1 MAHASTTGDRIWG
14 SVTDERDQ
22 AFMATVALFPHG
34 LLWYYAH
41 AHCVLGHK
49 YGVCLH
55 RVIRGPTHMD
65 TTNQPLPHLALRA
78 AKKLNP
84 KLQCWRWNEGWS
96 TPPGFFNRLDDY
108 EGAWVPVG
116 TPKWLPHCIYAVTGS
131 KKEKP
136 SWAPSPQA
144 SAPRSRNVLPHRGE
158 QHLIEASVG

>member
-1 MAHASTTGDRIWG
+1 
-14 SVTDERDQ
+14 
-22 AFMATVALFPHG
+22 
-34 LLWYYAH
+34 
-41 AHCVLGHK
+41 
-49 YGVCLH
+49 
-55 RVIRGPTHMD
+55 MD

-116 TPKWLPHCIYAVTGS
+116 TPKWLPHCIYTVTGS

-136 SWAPSPQA
+136 SWAPRP
-144 SAPRSRNVLPHRGE
+144 RNVLPHRGE

>member
-1 MAHASTTGDRIWG
+1 
-14 SVTDERDQ
+14 
-22 AFMATVALFPHG
+22 
-34 LLWYYAH
+34 
-41 AHCVLGHK
+41 
-49 YGVCLH
+49 
-55 RVIRGPTHMD
+55 MD
-65 TTNQPLPHLALRA
+65 TTQLPHLGLRA

-136 SWAPSPQA
+136 SWAPRP
-144 SAPRSRNVLPHRGE
+144 RNVLPHRGE